1 MQTYT
6 VDIINERATM
16 LLKDLESLKLIRVRK
31 QVGENMTK
39 DRWFSKYK
47 GAMLKQP
54 LSEIDKQLNELR
66 NSWE

>member
-6 VDIINERATM
+6 VDIINERAII
-16 LLKDLESLKLIRVRK
+16 LLKDLESLKLIRLRK
-31 QVGENMTK
+31 QVSENMTK

-54 LSEIDKQLNELR
+54 LNEIDQQLNELR

>member
-6 VDIINERATM
+6 VDIINERAIM
-16 LLKDLESLKLIRVRK
+16 LLKDLELLKLIRVRK

-66 NSWE
+66 DSWE

>member
-6 VDIINERATM
+6 VDIINEMAIM

-31 QVGENMTK
+31 QVGDNMTE
-39 DRWFSKYK
+39 DRGLLKYK

-54 LSEIDKQLNELR
+54 LNEIDKQLNELR

>member
-6 VDIINERATM
+6 VDIINERAIM

-31 QVGENMTK
+31 QVDENMTK

-47 GAMLKQP
+47 GAMMKQP

-66 NSWE
+66 DLK

>member
-6 VDIINERATM
+6 VDIINDKAIM
-16 LLKDLESLKLIRVRK
+16 LLKDLELLKLIRVRK
-31 QVGENMTK
+31 QVGKNITK
-39 DRWFSKYK
+39 DKWFSKYK

-54 LSEIDKQLNELR
+54 LSEIDNQLYELR

>member
-6 VDIINERATM
+6 VDIINERAIM
-16 LLKDLESLKLIRVRK
+16 LLKDLELLKLIRVRK
-31 QVGENMTK
+31 QVDENMTE

-54 LSEIDKQLNELR
+54 LIEIDKQLNELR
-66 NSWE
+66 DSWE

>member
-6 VDIINERATM
+6 VDIINEKAIM

-39 DRWFSKYK
+39 DKWFLKYK

-66 NSWE
+66 DSWE

>member
-6 VDIINERATM
+6 VDIINEKAIM

-54 LSEIDKQLNELR
+54 LSELDKQLNELR
-66 NSWE
+66 DSWE